1 MTILL
6 VALGA
11 AVGAVLRY
19 LAGHWFDDDRF
30 PAGTLVV
37 NVAGSFLLGAF
48 SAMVLSGSLFALIGT
63 GLCGGLTTYS
73 AFALE
78 TVLLERNGRRAWA
91 VANVVGSLVLATAG
105 FSLGWWLGSQ

>member
-1 MTILL
+1 MTTLL

-11 AVGAVLRY
+11 SVGAVLRY

-48 SAMVLSGSLFALIGT
+48 SAMVPSGSLLALLGA
-63 GLCGGLTTYS
+63 GFCGGLTTYS
-73 AFALE
+73 AFAVQTSRLGPARGTAYAVS
-78 TVLLERNGRRAWA
+78 TVLLA
-91 VANVVGSLVLATAG
+91 LLACAG
-105 FSLGWWLGSQ
+105 GFALYA